1 MSPKQAPN
9 FRGKNRLTVRNVS
22 EVARLQLDPYCFRRS
37 VVLRARRGNLLI
49 DPGGCAALSSGEIGT
64 LIASQDVKRIIM
76 PWADPL
82 ALRVLYALPK
92 KHGVSELL
100 CGHAALPLFHG
111 KLQNVTVRV
120 PADVAW
126 RYSLDDNTDLSVIPV
141 DGVGAGSFALF
152 YPTAKVLF
160 TGPLFGVLSA
170 DAGEDQR
177 LLWWKMALFHE
188 AYLTAAANLSQAC
201 TEMAS
206 FHPELLIPSCGPA
219 FAPRR
224 KLSLRTLA
232 HEFPH
237 LPYTREA
244 EKEGQAT
251 LRALLQ
257 DVVLRAFA
265 LLGPDAAPIVH
276 SAGISWSPATYKVKM
291 KENSA
296 VQPQWEQLLGALTD
310 ARERGVTALSYLF
323 EAIRQLAATADVRV
337 AGPSQGRIYEAKSTF
352 QHGTNSAQ
360 QAATPAAQGNG
371 DHCRI
376 TDLPRETLFRKRMAA
391 RLKITESDP
400 ECSLLI
406 ISLDNAQRINSNYGR
421 VGGDEAL
428 HAVSYLLRNIRSR
441 QAHRKKHEI
450 YRYAGPTF
458 AYIIPDPTDDASEI
472 AEEIRQHVAES
483 VMFLEPI
490 TVSVGVAACHEAT
503 RPGVSPEQRV
513 QNLER
518 ISLTRLQI
526 ARASGM
532 NTVCFS
538 APVEV
543 GSNPAHGTILI
554 VDPDSPDLQILID
567 QLQFSGYTVITV
579 ADGLQAM
586 ETISQISPDVII
598 AEAMTPRLNGFVL
611 RDRLRHSASLNTI
624 PYILISQKKSDE
636 YIQRASRLGI
646 LHFLQKPVSLVE
658 LRGLVEN
665 LTDSEGV

>member
-1 MSPKQAPN
+1 MSPKQAPKI
-9 FRGKNRLTVRNVS
+9 RGENRLPVRNVS
-22 EVARLQLDPYCFRRS
+22 EVARVQLDPCCFRRS
-37 VVLRARRGNLLI
+37 VILRSKRGNLLI
-49 DPGGCAALSSGEIGT
+49 DPGGCAALTSGEIGT
-64 LIASQDVKRIIM
+64 LIASEDIRRIIV

-82 ALRVLYALPK
+82 ALQALSVLPN

-100 CGHAALPLFHG
+100 CGQAALPLFHG
-111 KLQNVTVRV
+111 KLQNLTLRV
-120 PADVAW
+120 PADVSW
-126 RYSLDDNTDLSVIPV
+126 RYSLDDNTDLSLIPV
-141 DGVGAGSFALF
+141 EGAGAGTFALF

-170 DAGEDQR
+170 DSGTDQR

-188 AYLTAAANLSQAC
+188 AYLTTVANPSQAC
-201 TEMAS
+201 AEMAS

-224 KLSLRTLA
+224 RLSLRTLA
-232 HEFPH
+232 REFPH

-244 EKEGQAT
+244 GKESETT

-257 DVVLRAFA
+257 DVVRRAFA
-265 LLGPDAAPIVH
+265 LLGPDAAPIVR
-276 SAGISWSPATYKVKM
+276 SAGISWSASTYTVKIN
-291 KENSA
+291 KNTA
-296 VQPQWEQLLGALTD
+296 VQRQWDQLLGALTD
-310 ARERGVTALSYLF
+310 ARESGVAALSYLF
-323 EAIRQLAATADVRV
+323 EAIRQLAATADAPV
-337 AGPSQGRIYEAKSTF
+337 AGPSHGRIYQAKSPF
-352 QHGTNSAQ
+352 QHGSNSAQ
-360 QAATPAAQGNG
+360 QAVKPSAQENG
-371 DHCRI
+371 DHCPI
-376 TDLPRETLFRKRMAA
+376 TDLPRETLFRKKMVSRM
-391 RLKITESDP
+391 KSEESDP
-400 ECSLLI
+400 ACSLLV

-441 QAHRKKHEI
+441 QSQRKKHEI

-458 AYIIPDPTDDASEI
+458 AYVIPDAKDDASEI

-490 TVSVGVAACHEAT
+490 TVSIGVAACHEAA
-503 RPGVSPEQRV
+503 RPGVSPDQRV

-554 VDPDSPDLQILID
+554 VDPDAPDLQILID
-567 QLQFSGYTVITV
+567 QLQFSGFTVITV
-579 ADGLQAM
+579 TDGLQAM
-586 ETISQISPDVII
+586 ETISQIVPDVII

-636 YIQRASRLGI
+636 YLQRAARLGI